1 MRIKHVRYSLKT
13 CCCTHF
19 DSSDGQRVP
28 TKPIEVCKCIWQEE
42 QLWFLLLKLCEVAWK
57 KNTSK
62 QTTKKT
68 NTNKH
73 KQISTNKQ
81 AQTQTKISLESMIP
95 IYLQLHRDF
104 IWNIGNITLCWTKQH
119 ESRDVS
125 PFHLVFHFHHKSSS
139 LILFFCLWAAR
150 VRVPGHSPF
159 SQLILHE
166 TDNPNSWEKQKKIS
180 FNGQTKERRINQT
193 NSKTN

>member
-1 MRIKHVRYSLKT
+1 MQVHLTRRAAVVFALKT
-13 CCCTHF
+13 VWGCMKEKH
-19 DSSDGQRVP
+19 
-28 TKPIEVCKCIWQEE
+28 
-42 QLWFLLLKLCEVAWK
+42 
-57 KNTSK
+57 K
-62 QTTKKT
+62 QTNKQTNNQKT

-95 IYLQLHRDF
+95 IYLQLRRDF

-150 VRVPGHSPF
+150 VRVPGRSPF